1 MSVLTRE
8 FEGENMSAKAAAV
21 KPGDVVAEGE
31 AAGGG
36 KKKKLLLIVA
46 ILVVVLI
53 AGGGGAAYF
62 LFFGKKKPKG
72 HGKGG
77 GEHAEANADAGHG
90 EEEEADAEDADED
103 HGKAKPPVYVTL
115 EPFTV
120 NLAAEAADRYLQ
132 VGIDLKVAAPEVADK
147 IKLHLP
153 EVRNGILLILTAK
166 RVDELGTLEG
176 KNKLRTE
183 IRDAVNKP
191 IGMYK
196 PAPEGADPSKWKPKK
211 GAQDVLLT
219 SFVIQ

>member
-1 MSVLTRE
+1 
-8 FEGENMSAKAAAV
+8 MSAKAAAV
-21 KPGDVVAEGE
+21 KPGDLATEGE
-31 AAGGG
+31 AGGGG

-46 ILVVVLI
+46 ILVVVLV
-53 AGGGGAAYF
+53 AGGAGAAYF
-62 LFFGKKKPKG
+62 LFFGKKKAKG
-72 HGKGG
+72 HAKSD
-77 GEHAEANADAGHG
+77 AEHG
-90 EEEEADAEDADED
+90 EAQADGDHGEEEADAEDADDD
-103 HGKAKPPVYVTL
+103 HGKAKPPVFITL

-120 NLAAEAADRYLQ
+120 NLSSEASDRYLQ

-147 IKLHLP
+147 IKMHLP

-183 IRDAVNKP
+183 LRDAVNRP

>member
-1 MSVLTRE
+1 
-8 FEGENMSAKAAAV
+8 MSAKAAAA
-21 KPGDVVAEGE
+21 KPGDLAAEGE
-31 AAGGG
+31 SGGGG

-62 LFFGKKKPKG
+62 LFFGKKKAKG
-72 HGKGG
+72 HGKDDAEH
-77 GEHAEANADAGHG
+77 GEAKADAGHDEG
-90 EEEEADAEDADED
+90 EADGEDADDD
-103 HGKAKPPVYVTL
+103 HGKAKPPVFITL

-120 NLAAEAADRYLQ
+120 NLASEGSDRYLQ

-176 KNKLRTE
+176 KNKLRSE
-183 IRDAVNKP
+183 IRDAVNRP

-211 GAQDVLLT
+211 GVQDVLLT